1 MLDDT
6 GVAARSPAR
15 DPRRTG
21 WRGLIAVAA
30 LLAACTA
37 GADEPSSAADVIRNL
52 NTSFE
57 ELLRDS
63 EKLGYAGRL
72 ERLSPVIDNTFDLE
86 FMARTAIG
94 RQWGDLG
101 EADRKRW
108 IDAFARLTKANYAGR
123 FDHFSGQKFEFLGEE
138 PSAND
143 TEIVRTRVIDPGK
156 ESVDINYRL
165 RKGDAGWKVIDIY
178 LKGTVSELALR
189 RSEYSALLKREGFE
203 ALIASIDRKI
213 AELESGAAPAK

>member
-1 MLDDT
+1 MLDT
-6 GVAARSPAR
+6 GLAARNA
-15 DPRRTG
+15 PRGRRRGG
-21 WRGLIAVAA
+21 WRGIFAVGVFLTAGA
-30 LLAACTA
+30 A
-37 GADEPSSAADVIRNL
+37 GADEPGGAADVIRSL

-57 ELLRDS
+57 ELLRDA

-72 ERLSPVIDNTFDLE
+72 ERLSPVIDKTYDLE

-94 RQWGDLG
+94 REWDELS

-108 IDAFARLTKANYAGR
+108 VEAFSQLTKANYAGR
-123 FDHFSGQKFEFLGEE
+123 FDHWSGQKFEFLGEE

-165 RKGDAGWKVIDIY
+165 RKGDTGWKVIDIY

-203 ALIASIDRKI
+203 ALITSIERKI
-213 AELESGAAPAK
+213 AELQSGAASPTS